1 MPDETNKTS
10 KAVGKK
16 DEPVP
21 NVPVEDDAKKPVDEV
36 LAKVIEK
43 IDDADSILVVL
54 SKDPSVDEIAAAIA
68 LTLSLDRIGK
78 HTTAIYSGKTPN
90 ALQFLEPE
98 KTFETNTNSLQD
110 FIIALDKEKA
120 DHLRYK
126 IEGDFVKVYMT
137 PYKTTISEKDLEFYH
152 GEVNVDMVISL
163 NVPTPEDLDAAL
175 EQHGR
180 IMHDAVTINIS
191 DGAPGRIGGL
201 EWNDATASSI
211 SEMILR
217 YLDASSQNIEKDV
230 ATALLTGIVAETN
243 RFSNER
249 TTPDTM
255 AASSEL
261 MQKGADQQLIVSHMD
276 DMEAEMKKQEELE
289 PEKAK
294 HSEPSSIDVSDD
306 ETADAHGPEI
316 SENSGDIIKPETGE
330 SSNDFKPETNE
341 TKGADDTISPE
352 AQLDQMIASSK
363 NDDIISGPLM
373 DELKAAANENG
384 GELKIDKSDAPEIKP
399 EDEAVNGKEVAEVK
413 TKNIP
418 VDRIYNTP
426 ADMVNMDNGVMA
438 PMEELEQPKD
448 YGAMMEEALAEP
460 INNSAVMNN
469 PAVTAAPAAPMM
481 PEMQPATGIQPAPV
495 SSMGEPTAAPMAPVT
510 PTMPEVAPTIPAQ
523 PMPVVPEATPTVAP
537 SMSEM
542 MSTVPSTPVMPSAP
556 TIPETTPMM
565 QGNPATSAAP
575 VAPTVPEAQPI
586 APVAPVSPEIPAPP
600 APPVS
605 FGAMPPESIP
615 SMTAQSATMQ
625 PVVAQTAAP
634 QPMATQPMVPQDN
647 SDAMGIP
654 EAPTGVTPPPEP
666 VNPVV
671 VQPVQDPTSVP
682 PVQDPGSFKIPGM

>member
-126 IEGDFVKVYMT
+126 IEGDFVKVYIT

-276 DMEAEMKKQEELE
+276 DMEAEMKKQEEPE

-341 TKGADDTISPE
+341 AK
-352 AQLDQMIASSK
+352 
-363 NDDIISGPLM
+363 
-373 DELKAAANENG
+373 
-384 GELKIDKSDAPEIKP
+384 
-399 EDEAVNGKEVAEVK
+399 
-413 TKNIP
+413 
-418 VDRIYNTP
+418 
-426 ADMVNMDNGVMA
+426 
-438 PMEELEQPKD
+438 
-448 YGAMMEEALAEP
+448 
-460 INNSAVMNN
+460 
-469 PAVTAAPAAPMM
+469 
-481 PEMQPATGIQPAPV
+481 
-495 SSMGEPTAAPMAPVT
+495 
-510 PTMPEVAPTIPAQ
+510 
-523 PMPVVPEATPTVAP
+523 
-537 SMSEM
+537 
-542 MSTVPSTPVMPSAP
+542 
-556 TIPETTPMM
+556 
-565 QGNPATSAAP
+565 
-575 VAPTVPEAQPI
+575 
-586 APVAPVSPEIPAPP
+586 
-600 APPVS
+600 
-605 FGAMPPESIP
+605 
-615 SMTAQSATMQ
+615 
-625 PVVAQTAAP
+625 
-634 QPMATQPMVPQDN
+634 
-647 SDAMGIP
+647 
-654 EAPTGVTPPPEP
+654 
-666 VNPVV
+666 
-671 VQPVQDPTSVP
+671 
-682 PVQDPGSFKIPGM
+682 